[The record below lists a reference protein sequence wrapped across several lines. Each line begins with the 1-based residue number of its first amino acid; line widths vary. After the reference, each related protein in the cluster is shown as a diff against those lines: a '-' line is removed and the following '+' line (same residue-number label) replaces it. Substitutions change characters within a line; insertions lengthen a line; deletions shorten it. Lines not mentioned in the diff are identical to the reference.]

1 MIKHA
6 QDEDEKIMVL
16 HENWEELGYGDDD
29 IMIMDDRFMI
39 EQDEERIASNRS
51 GR

>member
-1 MIKHA
+1 
-6 QDEDEKIMVL
+6 MVL
-16 HENWEELGYGDDD
+16 PENWEELGYGDDD
-29 IMIMDDRFMI
+29 DIMTMDDRFMI

>member
-1 MIKHA
+1 
-6 QDEDEKIMVL
+6 MVL
-16 HENWEELGYGDDD
+16 PENWEELGYGDDDD

-39 EQDEERIASNRS
+39 EEDEYRIASNRS